1 MYVGRD
7 TLLIILH
14 GHALTRTHMDTHI
27 SKVHVY
33 TDWRDTY
40 TYTHTCIRCKGTDMY
55 MNTYVHTHTYIHKYG
70 TYSCTQVRVHA
81 HERSTHKRTQVQV
94 HVHAYAH
101 TYTDKWIRTHDR
113 IYEIHSCF
121 LLIGMGGGSEL
132 PVCLFCLFVCL
143 LFHQLRF
150 WWEKFVYLCICEK
163 NVWLFMFLLLLLFR
177 LMFLF
182 VCFVI

>member
-1 MYVGRD
+1 
-7 TLLIILH
+7 
-14 GHALTRTHMDTHI
+14 MDTHI

-121 LLIGMGGGSEL
+121 LLIGVGGGVSYL
-132 PVCLFCLFVCL
+132 CVFFVYLFVCCFTSYGFGGKS
-143 LFHQLRF
+143 LFI
-150 WWEKFVYLCICEK
+150 FVFVKKMCGCLCFCCC
-163 NVWLFMFLLLLLFR
+163 
-177 LMFLF
+177 
-182 VCFVI
+182 CFFG